1 MALHIETPL
10 VESLPLSARAGR
22 SVLLKL
28 DALQPS
34 GSFKTRGI
42 GAFCEARARD
52 GMRRFVSSSG
62 GNAGMAVAY
71 AGRRLGVSVTV
82 VVPST
87 TTARA
92 MRLIRAEGAEV
103 VVHGDSWFEAHAH
116 AEALVASSGPANAA
130 LVHPFDDPL
139 IWEGHATMI
148 DELARQ
154 TTKPDAIV
162 VSVGGG
168 GLFCGVVE
176 GLRRN
181 GWDEVRVIAVETDG
195 AASLHRSLAAGERV
209 ALPAITSV
217 ATSLGAKQVCERAFD
232 LARAHP
238 TTSVTVTDAAAVAA
252 CLAFVDDHRLVVEP
266 ACGAAL
272 AIADVDHP
280 ALVGVARLVIV
291 VCGGATAGI
300 EDLKRWETDR

>member
-1 MALHIETPL
+1 MPLHIETPL
-10 VESLPLSARAGR
+10 VESLPLSVRAGR
-22 SVLLKL
+22 TVLLKL

-42 GAFCEARARD
+42 GAFCEARARE
-52 GMRRFVSSSG
+52 GVRRFVSSSG

-71 AGRRLGVSVTV
+71 AGRRLGVPVTV

-92 MRLIRAEGAEV
+92 MRLIRAEGADV
-103 VVHGDSWFEAHAH
+103 IVHGDSWLEAHAH
-116 AEALVASSGPANAA
+116 AEALAGSSDAALAA

-139 IWEGHATMI
+139 IWTGHATMV

-181 GWDEVRVIAVETDG
+181 GWSDVRVIAVETEG
-195 AASLHRSLAAGERV
+195 AASLHQSLEAGERIT
-209 ALPAITSV
+209 LPAITSI
-217 ATSLGAKQVCERAFD
+217 ATSLGAKQVCARAFD
-232 LARAHP
+232 LARTHP
-238 TTSVTVTDAAAVAA
+238 TTSATVTDAAAVAA
-252 CLAFVDDHRLVVEP
+252 CLAFVDEHRLVVEP

-272 AIADVDHP
+272 ALADADHP
-280 ALVGVARLVIV
+280 ALGDTARIVIV
-291 VCGGATAGI
+291 VCGGATTGI
-300 EDLKRWETDR
+300 EDLNRWREKR